1 MSQMLSLIRDFFHSL
16 PLTCERVEF
25 LLDLMRDI
33 GAYVE
38 SKDFELGL
46 PITNFQRYHELWSMA
61 DEETDEDGE
70 EDGSSGEA
78 DEDDDDA
85 SEYEDE
91 EEEE

>member
-1 MSQMLSLIRDFFHSL
+1 MNSL
-16 PLTCERVEF
+16 PLTCDRVEF

-61 DEETDEDGE
+61 DDADDDDDDDDDNNGGDEEE
-70 EDGSSGEA
+70 EDGS
-78 DEDDDDA
+78 
-85 SEYEDE
+85 EYE
-91 EEEE
+91 EEEEEE

>member
-1 MSQMLSLIRDFFHSL
+1 MNSL
-16 PLTCERVEF
+16 PLTCDRVEF

-61 DEETDEDGE
+61 DDADDDDDDDNNGGDEEE
-70 EDGSSGEA
+70 EDGS
-78 DEDDDDA
+78 
-85 SEYEDE
+85 EYE
-91 EEEE
+91 EEEEEE

>member
-1 MSQMLSLIRDFFHSL
+1 MNSL
-16 PLTCERVEF
+16 PLTCDRVEF

-61 DEETDEDGE
+61 DDADDDDDDDDNNGGDEEE
-70 EDGSSGEA
+70 EDGS
-78 DEDDDDA
+78 
-85 SEYEDE
+85 EYEEQE
-91 EEEE
+91 EEE

>member
-1 MSQMLSLIRDFFHSL
+1 MNSL
-16 PLTCERVEF
+16 PLTCDRVEF

-61 DEETDEDGE
+61 DDADDDDDDDDDNNGGDEEE
-70 EDGSSGEA
+70 EDGS
-78 DEDDDDA
+78 
-85 SEYEDE
+85 EYEEQE
-91 EEEE
+91 EEE

>member
-1 MSQMLSLIRDFFHSL
+1 M
-16 PLTCERVEF
+16 PLTCDRVEF

-61 DEETDEDGE
+61 DDADDDDDDDDDNNGGDEEE
-70 EDGSSGEA
+70 EDGS
-78 DEDDDDA
+78 
-85 SEYEDE
+85 EYEEQE
-91 EEEE
+91 EEE